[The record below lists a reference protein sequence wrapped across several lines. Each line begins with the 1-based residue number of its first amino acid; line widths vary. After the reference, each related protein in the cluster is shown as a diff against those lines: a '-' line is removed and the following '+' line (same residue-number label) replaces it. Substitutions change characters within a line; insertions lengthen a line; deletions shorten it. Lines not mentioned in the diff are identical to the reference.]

1 MGQSIGY
8 LQGDDSG
15 GTSGEISLNKNVSGL
30 FLDATNGR
38 DLFLGHNGKNGDDDG
53 NIISK
58 SKLIQ
63 MLKREDELRS
73 SPKYL
78 SLMEKEATT
87 TYDNPNVNIN
97 ASSNEVWLSRVLEN
111 IQRRVVNEFGYVSE
125 KEEQEGL
132 EILRGA
138 TILFP
143 NDEDIRNAA
152 HYIKFNRSAE
162 VKFKIGD
169 LCPNVEKLFK
179 LNGEIVSFWNV
190 LSNNKYNM
198 VVTGSLS

>member
-1 MGQSIGY
+1 
-8 LQGDDSG
+8 
-15 GTSGEISLNKNVSGL
+15 
-30 FLDATNGR
+30 
-38 DLFLGHNGKNGDDDG
+38 
-53 NIISK
+53 
-58 SKLIQ
+58 
-63 MLKREDELRS
+63 
-73 SPKYL
+73 
-78 SLMEKEATT
+78 MEKEATS
-87 TYDNPNVNIN
+87 TYDNPNVHS
-97 ASSNEVWLSRVLEN
+97 SSNEVWLSKVLEN
-111 IQRRVVNEFGYVSE
+111 IQRRVVNEFGYLGD

-143 NDEDIRNAA
+143 NDEDIKNAA

-162 VKFKIGD
+162 VKFEIGD